1 MHPMS
6 PHRTA
11 VLALAALA
19 ACGGPRSGSPACGLA
34 LLAGPTLILQRLG
47 DARALLLDAPRGLP
61 DRLPLRIVGHG
72 DQTTMLVGY
81 QQGQLVLRTDGDTL
95 PAVFTKSAGNDSTG
109 YALLVADDSTNRV
122 EGALVYESQRPGASF
137 PRLGSLTDGS
147 RTIPL
152 FGVKVDWASMNN
164 LSCPLLGAPASPPK
178 K

>member
-1 MHPMS
+1 MPRHA
-6 PHRTA
+6 A
-11 VLALAALA
+11 VLALAAFA

-34 LLAGPTLILQRLG
+34 LLAGPTLIVQRLG

-72 DQTTMLVGY
+72 DQSTMLVGY

-95 PAVFTKSAGNDSTG
+95 PAVFTNKGGNDSTG

-122 EGALVYESQRPGASF
+122 EGALVYESQRPPASF
-137 PRLGSLTDGS
+137 PHLGSLTDGS

-164 LSCPLLGAPASPPK
+164 LACPLLGPPASPPK

>member
-1 MHPMS
+1 MPVLAMS
-6 PHRTA
+6 RRA
-11 VLALAALA
+11 ASIALAALA

-34 LLAGPTLILQRLG
+34 LLAGPTLILQP
-47 DARALLLDAPRGLP
+47 RALLLDAPRGLP

-72 DQTTMLVGY
+72 NQTTMLVGY

-95 PAVFTKSAGNDSTG
+95 PTVFTRAAGVDSTG

-122 EGALVYESQRPGASF
+122 EGALVYESQRPGANF

-152 FGVKVDWASMNN
+152 FGVKVDWASLNN
-164 LSCPLLGAPASPPK
+164 LACPLLGAPASPPK

>member
-1 MHPMS
+1 MPRHA
-6 PHRTA
+6 A

-34 LLAGPTLILQRLG
+34 LLAGPTLIVQRLG

-72 DQTTMLVGY
+72 DQSTMLVGY

-95 PAVFTKSAGNDSTG
+95 PAVFTNKGGNDSTG

-122 EGALVYESQRPGASF
+122 EGALVYESQRPPASF
-137 PRLGSLTDGS
+137 PHLGSLTDGS

-164 LSCPLLGAPASPPK
+164 LACPLLGPPASPPK

>member
-1 MHPMS
+1 MS
-6 PHRTA
+6 RHAA

-34 LLAGPTLILQRLG
+34 QLAGPTLILQRLG

-95 PAVFTKSAGNDSTG
+95 PAIFTNKGGNDSTG

-122 EGALVYESQRPGASF
+122 EGALVYESQRPPASF
-137 PRLGSLTDGS
+137 PHLGSLTDGS

-164 LSCPLLGAPASPPK
+164 LACPLLGPPASPPK